1 MSIAKSIAAN
11 VNIKSVEYIEY
22 YYRSETNELNQVTHF
37 VTLKLNRHVYVGRYS
52 GSTEADA
59 FLMAQDVV
67 KGCLIKSGCFNPDVR
82 LPNVPFKKYNF
93 PAPPPLTDP
102 TPTPTPNW
110 SNITHQSGG
119 IHVNSGQQITGISL
133 PIDLYLSYARLAG
146 PDDQPWLKVTS
157 TYNANDAT
165 QFPDYS
171 NGWTMIPQ
179 NTLFTVTNNQWVW
192 FGTRTTDT
200 NARTLTVNNASDNN
214 TVLDT
219 FTQVYIPPA
228 ASISED

>member
-1 MSIAKSIAAN
+1 MSIAKSIAAH

-22 YYRSETNELNQVTHF
+22 YYRSETDELNQVTHF
-37 VTLKLNRHVYVGRYS
+37 VTLKLNRHIYVGKYS

-82 LPNVPFKKYNF
+82 LPNVPFKKYHF
-93 PAPPPLTDP
+93 PVPPPLTDP

-119 IHVNSGQQITGISL
+119 IHVNSGQQITGISV
-133 PIDLYLSYARLAG
+133 PIQLTLTFPRLA
-146 PDDQPWLKVTS
+146 QPSDLPWVKITS
-157 TYNANDAT
+157 TYNASDAT
-165 QFPDYS
+165 VYPETASGFIEYVGNPEL
-171 NGWTMIPQ
+171 I
-179 NTLFTVTNNQWVW
+179 VTNNQWVW
-192 FGTRTTDT
+192 FASRTTDV
-200 NARTLTVNNASDNN
+200 NAKTITVKNLTDND

-219 FTQVYIPPA
+219 FTQVYIPPP
-228 ASISED
+228 ASVSED